1 MESALLCFHFFQ
13 EEQGLQSDSSPV
25 ETEADTASS
34 FLFED
39 GDDHL
44 DQHQEVEQHQ
54 QLDQHQELDQLEDI
68 QPVTSNGLEAGPSQE
83 NLVCL
88 T

>member
-34 FLFED
+34 FLFQD

-44 DQHQEVEQHQ
+44 DH
-54 QLDQHQELDQLEDI
+54 LDRNQELDQLEDI
-68 QPVTSNGLEAGPSQE
+68 QPVTSNGLDAGPSQE
-83 NLVCL
+83 NMVCL

>member
-1 MESALLCFHFFQ
+1 MTTFWVGRALSCFHFFQ

-25 ETEADTASS
+25 EAEADTASS

-39 GDDHL
+39 GDDQL
-44 DQHQEVEQHQ
+44 DQHQEV
-54 QLDQHQELDQLEDI
+54 DQIEDI

>member
-1 MESALLCFHFFQ
+1 MLFYIFIFSQ

-39 GDDHL
+39 GDDQL
-44 DQHQEVEQHQ
+44 DQHQEV
-54 QLDQHQELDQLEDI
+54 DQLEDI
-68 QPVTSNGLEAGPSQE
+68 QPVTSNELEAGPSQE

>member
-1 MESALLCFHFFQ
+1 MTTFWVESARLCFHFFQ
-13 EEQGLQSDSSPV
+13 EEQRLQSDSSPV
-25 ETEADTASS
+25 EAEADTASS

-39 GDDHL
+39 GDDQL
-44 DQHQEVEQHQ
+44 D

>member
-1 MESALLCFHFFQ
+1 MTTFWVGRALSCFHFFQ

-39 GDDHL
+39 GDDQL
-44 DQHQEVEQHQ
+44 DQHQEV
-54 QLDQHQELDQLEDI
+54 DQIEDI

>member
-1 MESALLCFHFFQ
+1 MTTFWVGSALLYFHFFQ

-44 DQHQEVEQHQ
+44 DQY
-54 QLDQHQELDQLEDI
+54 QELDQLEHI
-68 QPVTSNGLEAGPSQE
+68 QPVTSNGFEAGPSQE

-88 T
+88 TSILLQF

>member
-44 DQHQEVEQHQ
+44 DQHQE
-54 QLDQHQELDQLEDI
+54 LDQLEHI
-68 QPVTSNGLEAGPSQE
+68 QPVTSNELEAGPSQE

>member
-1 MESALLCFHFFQ
+1 MGSALLCFHFFQ

-44 DQHQEVEQHQ
+44 DQHQD
-54 QLDQHQELDQLEDI
+54 LDRLEDI
-68 QPVTSNGLEAGPSQE
+68 QPVTSNVLEAGPSQE

>member
-1 MESALLCFHFFQ
+1 MFSFFQ
-13 EEQGLQSDSSPV
+13 EEQRLQSDSSPV
-25 ETEADTASS
+25 EAEADTASS

-39 GDDHL
+39 GDDQL
-44 DQHQEVEQHQ
+44 DQHQEV
-54 QLDQHQELDQLEDI
+54 DQIEDI

>member
-1 MESALLCFHFFQ
+1 MFSFFQ
-13 EEQGLQSDSSPV
+13 EEQRLQSDSSPV
-25 ETEADTASS
+25 EAEADTASS

-39 GDDHL
+39 GDDQL
-44 DQHQEVEQHQ
+44 DQHQEAE
-54 QLDQHQELDQLEDI
+54 QHQELDQLEDI
-68 QPVTSNGLEAGPSQE
+68 QAVTSNGLEAGPSQE

>member
-1 MESALLCFHFFQ
+1 MFSFFQ
-13 EEQGLQSDSSPV
+13 EEQRLQSDSSPV
-25 ETEADTASS
+25 EAEADTASS

-39 GDDHL
+39 GDDQL
-44 DQHQEVEQHQ
+44 D

-68 QPVTSNGLEAGPSQE
+68 QAVTSNGLEAGPSQE

>member
-1 MESALLCFHFFQ
+1 MTTFWMESTLLCFHLFQ

-44 DQHQEVEQHQ
+44 DQHQE
-54 QLDQHQELDQLEDI
+54 LDQLEDI
-68 QPVTSNGLEAGPSQE
+68 QPVTSNELEAGPSQE

>member
-1 MESALLCFHFFQ
+1 MTTLWVGRALSCFHFFQ

-39 GDDHL
+39 GDDQL
-44 DQHQEVEQHQ
+44 DQHQEV
-54 QLDQHQELDQLEDI
+54 DQIEDI

>member
-1 MESALLCFHFFQ
+1 MGSALLCFYFFQ

-44 DQHQEVEQHQ
+44 DH
-54 QLDQHQELDQLEDI
+54 LDQHQELDQLEHI
-68 QPVTSNGLEAGPSQE
+68 QPVTSNELEAGPSQE

>member
-1 MESALLCFHFFQ
+1 MTTFWVGSALLCFNFSQ

-25 ETEADTASS
+25 EAEADTASS

-39 GDDHL
+39 GDDQL
-44 DQHQEVEQHQ
+44 DQHQEV
-54 QLDQHQELDQLEDI
+54 DQIEDI

>member
-1 MESALLCFHFFQ
+1 MGSALLCFHFSQ

-25 ETEADTASS
+25 EAEADTASS

-39 GDDHL
+39 GDDQL
-44 DQHQEVEQHQ
+44 DQDQEVEQHQ
-54 QLDQHQELDQLEDI
+54 QLDQHLELDQLKDI
-68 QPVTSNGLEAGPSQE
+68 QTVEAGPSQE

>member
-1 MESALLCFHFFQ
+1 MESALLCFHFSQ

-44 DQHQEVEQHQ
+44 DQHQE
-54 QLDQHQELDQLEDI
+54 LDQLEDI
-68 QPVTSNGLEAGPSQE
+68 QPVTSNELEAGPSQE

>member
-1 MESALLCFHFFQ
+1 MTTFWVGRALSCFQFFQ

-25 ETEADTASS
+25 EAEADTASS

-39 GDDHL
+39 GDDQL
-44 DQHQEVEQHQ
+44 DQHQEV
-54 QLDQHQELDQLEDI
+54 DQHQELDQLEDI
-68 QPVTSNGLEAGPSQE
+68 QQVTSNGLEAGPSQE

>member
-1 MESALLCFHFFQ
+1 MTTFWVGRALSCFHFFQ

-25 ETEADTASS
+25 ETGADTASS

-39 GDDHL
+39 GDDQL
-44 DQHQEVEQHQ
+44 DQHQEV
-54 QLDQHQELDQLEDI
+54 DQHQELDQLEDI

>member
-1 MESALLCFHFFQ
+1 MLFHVFNFSQ
-13 EEQGLQSDSSPV
+13 EEQELQSDSSPV

-39 GDDHL
+39 GDDQL

-54 QLDQHQELDQLEDI
+54 QLDQHLELDQLKDI
-68 QPVTSNGLEAGPSQE
+68 QPVEAGPSQE